1 VKNIELESQM
11 VLEMTKSEYRR
22 EMKLNHNY
30 PILEIYRGLLFKDSI
45 TIQNLLE
52 SYDIDL

>member
-30 PILEIYRGLLFKDSI
+30 PMAENSEVQKFKDTG
-45 TIQNLLE
+45 TIRNLKFL
-52 SYDIDL
+52 